1 VANGSEIARQSHR
14 DGYDGSTGRVRE
26 QEVLTMSTRTWRQR
40 WTLAATVA
48 VGLVAFVSRLS
59 AQSHHMARLPSIG
72 GPEVISPAVARFTL
86 DEAKWRA

>member
-1 VANGSEIARQSHR
+1 
-14 DGYDGSTGRVRE
+14 
-26 QEVLTMSTRTWRQR
+26 
-40 WTLAATVA
+40 

>member
-1 VANGSEIARQSHR
+1 
-14 DGYDGSTGRVRE
+14 
-26 QEVLTMSTRTWRQR
+26 MSTRTWRQR